1 MANDVTELPAR
12 TSKGKPTKGGSR
24 NVAGLESNTV
34 DQSVADASKVLGTTN
49 ISSEQ
54 SMVVNLLVHLIGEHT
69 KTYDRLESKFDR
81 LESKFDR
88 MSARMETRF
97 DQMVDQFSDLRSV
110 MSELDKKA
118 TATEKDVSILKT
130 DVAKLTTDMAGVKS
144 DILILKSDVG
154 SLKSDVGTLKVEVGD
169 LRKDLTIAY
178 TDIEKIKTS
187 QQWGK
192 TIGGW
197 AIGVNTSVLSGLV
210 LSTFLGW
217 PPS

>member
-12 TSKGKPTKGGSR
+12 TSKRKPTKGGSR
-24 NVAGLESNTV
+24 NVAGQESNTV
-34 DQSVADASKVLGTTN
+34 DESVADASKVLGTTN

-54 SMVVNLLVHLIGEHT
+54 SMVVNLLVHLIGEQT
-69 KTYDRLESKFDR
+69 KNYDRLESKFDR
-81 LESKFDR
+81 LESKFDK
-88 MSARMETRF
+88 MSTRMETRF
-97 DQMVDQFSDLRSV
+97 DYMVDQFSDIRSV

-118 TATEKDVSILKT
+118 TATEKDVAILKT

-144 DILILKSDVG
+144 DILI
-154 SLKSDVGTLKVEVGD
+154 LKSDVGTLKVEVGD